1 MGVAMLPKDAVS
13 PPAGTLPVNDR
24 MVYVAHKSDQ
34 DVAAAVA
41 GVIAGQP
48 PHVSLLLKQVN
59 VISPPFSP
67 SDIQKLNGDEFDNGP
82 AGQKG
87 VNWLTSPSLIPGQGV
102 YLGEGYTGNPAGK
115 RYIDVQR
122 CMDDV
127 TFRLKAKLIRTI
139 GNLRI
144 SRSGLRAL
152 VAQLETVLD
161 PLVRGEVIEGYQIV
175 VPLLTLLDKPPATL
189 TPSEL
194 SQINLAQ
201 TQRLVPILTA
211 VDYAGAVHRISI
223 SLKFD

>member
-1 MGVAMLPKDAVS
+1 
-13 PPAGTLPVNDR
+13 
-24 MVYVAHKSDQ
+24 
-34 DVAAAVA
+34 
-41 GVIAGQP
+41 
-48 PHVSLLLKQVN
+48 
-59 VISPPFSP
+59 
-67 SDIQKLNGDEFDNGP
+67 
-82 AGQKG
+82 
-87 VNWLTSPSLIPGQGV
+87 
-102 YLGEGYTGNPAGK
+102 
-115 RYIDVQR
+115 
-122 CMDDV
+122 MDDV